1 MGMVKIKTAHRNT
14 IYSAIFGMFTQ
25 FIYAHMTIYRNLTPN
40 ITKGQERVKKGS
52 KIGKKIVKIK
62 NAYRNTIFE
71 CIFGMFTQFINAH
84 MTIYRNLTPNR
95 TKGQKRVKKGSKIV
109 KI

>member
-1 MGMVKIKTAHRNT
+1 MPIEIPFMSV
-14 IYSAIFGMFTQ
+14 IFGMYTQ

-40 ITKGQERVKKGS
+40 ITKGQKRVKKGS

-95 TKGQKRVKKGSKIV
+95 TKGQKRVKKGSKILA
-109 KI
+109 I